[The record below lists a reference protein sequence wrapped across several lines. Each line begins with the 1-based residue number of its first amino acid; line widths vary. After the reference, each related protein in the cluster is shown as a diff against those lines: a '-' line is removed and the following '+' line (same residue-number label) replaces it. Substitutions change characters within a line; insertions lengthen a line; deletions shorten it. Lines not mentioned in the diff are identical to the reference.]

1 MNRQRSSEGKPAH
14 RNAVLALALTTAV
27 LLVAITP
34 AAAQLAGQG
43 TCGATETKAP
53 SEVRDNEAGRKA
65 LLQSVI
71 CLINAERTSRN
82 LVPLRIDGVL
92 VAAAS
97 GHSREAVRLKWWT
110 GGADP
115 HVNPKTGSTI
125 ESRLSGFCRP
135 SKPILVR
142 EITYTWWG
150 DQASPDGAVNWWMNI
165 SKGGHREAIL
175 DPGLRSFGVAV
186 KPDVADGG
194 LKPGPGD
201 KMGTY
206 VFDFG
211 TCP

>member
-1 MNRQRSSEGKPAH
+1 MTHQRPSICKSTSIALP
-14 RNAVLALALTTAV
+14 LASALLLAAM
-27 LLVAITP
+27 TP

-43 TCGATETKAP
+43 KCGATESKAP
-53 SEVRDNEAGRKA
+53 SEVWSNEAERKA

-82 LVPLRIDGVL
+82 LVPLRIDGRL

-97 GHSREAVRLKWWT
+97 GHSSEAVRLKWWT
-110 GGADP
+110 GNTDP
-115 HVNPKTGSTI
+115 HVNPETGSTI
-125 ESRLSGFCRP
+125 QSRIGGGKFCHPNEPTRM
-135 SKPILVR
+135 S

-150 DQASPDGAVNWWMNI
+150 DQATPDGAVNWWMNV
-165 SKGGHREAIL
+165 STGGHREAIL
-175 DPGLRSFGVAV
+175 DPELRSFGVAV
-186 KPDVADGG
+186 KPSVADKR
-194 LKPGPGD
+194 LTPGPND

>member
-1 MNRQRSSEGKPAH
+1 MNLNCSSKALVLTGGLLLAATVPAG
-14 RNAVLALALTTAV
+14 
-27 LLVAITP
+27 
-34 AAAQLAGQG
+34 AQLAGQG
-43 TCGATETKAP
+43 KCGATETKAP
-53 SEVRDNEAGRKA
+53 SDVWNNDAERKA

-82 LVPLRIDGVL
+82 LVPLRIDGRL

-97 GHSREAVRLKWWT
+97 GHSSEAVRLKWWT
-110 GGADP
+110 GGGDP

-125 ESRLSGFCRP
+125 ESRLSKFCSP
-135 SKPILVR
+135 SKPILMR

-150 DQASPDGAVNWWMNI
+150 DQASPDSAVNWWMNI